1 MKHLADFVHLHNHT
15 TYSLLDGAIKIDD
28 LMNQAKEYGMPAIA
42 LTDHGNLFGAIEFY
56 KSAKKHGIKPIIG
69 CEAYVAPESRHK
81 KEPLRGFPDAG
92 YHLILL
98 AKNLTGYRNLVK
110 LSSAGYLEGFY
121 HRPRIDKEL
130 MRQHAEGLICLS
142 SCLNGELPAQ
152 LRNSDFKRAR
162 EVAKEYADIFGREN
176 FFVELQDHGIT
187 EEDKIKGELARLG
200 KELGFGLVATNDCH
214 YLRRTD
220 AAAHDALLCIQTGK
234 LLSDTDRLK
243 YETDQIYFKSANEMK
258 ELFGWVPEAIE
269 NSLKI
274 AEVCNLELELGKLHL
289 PRFPLPSGFE
299 STDAFLEHLA
309 RQGMEARYHPVTH
322 EVQERLEYELK
333 VIRQMG
339 YSGYFLIV
347 RDFVQYALQNNIPVG
362 PGRGSV
368 GGSLVAY
375 CTGITRIDP
384 IKYGLLF
391 ERFLNPERISM
402 PDIDIDFSDRDRDK
416 IIRYVIDK
424 YGEENVCQIIT
435 FGTMAARAAVRDVG
449 RVMSIPYSEVDRI
462 AKLIPFDAEMTLERA
477 MELQPDLKRLA
488 SSDPKIAKLLEFS
501 KSLEGLSRHASTH
514 AAGVVIAPS
523 KLTDYVPLYRT
534 NKDETVTQY
543 DMKGIEEIGLLKMDF
558 LGLRTLTVIQDTVQM
573 VKEKEGIEIDIDN
586 IPLNEPKV
594 FELFASG
601 ETTGLFQFE
610 SAGMRDYLRKLKPDS
625 LTDLAAMNALYR
637 PGPLDAYMVDE
648 YIDRKKGKKVSYEHP
663 KLEKILKETYGVIVF
678 QEQVLEIAKELAGY
692 TLGKADIL
700 RKAMGKKDAELM
712 AGEKEEFIKGA
723 VAHHIDRPTAGRIF
737 EQIATF
743 GRYGFN
749 KAHSVGYACLAYQ
762 TGYLKAHWP
771 VYFMAASLT
780 SEMGN
785 TDRVVTLILEA
796 QRVGLEVLPPDVNK
810 SFAGFRVESD
820 KIRYGLGAVKNVGL
834 GAVEALAVARET
846 KGEFK
851 SLFDFARK
859 ADPRAANRRM
869 VESLVLAG
877 AFDRLSSNR
886 AQLFKNV
893 QRALDWG
900 ADVQAAEASGQA
912 SLFGAKKDMGI
923 AEPALEPEEEW
934 PPVVCLTKEKEVLGF
949 YFSGNPLENY
959 RQELELFS
967 TTQIAGLE
975 NFRDGEE
982 ATLAGMIGEIKTKI
996 DKKGKR
1002 MAFVGLEDATGRTE
1016 LVVFSDVF
1024 ERSRPVLHPE
1034 KLVLARGRVSTKEG
1048 EKPKLVASEIYP
1060 LEDGY
1065 ARAPVSLTVTLSLEE
1080 REKIAELVPLLDF
1093 NGGKT
1098 TLFLRLVSPEETV
1111 LTRSKKAGLK
1121 LSREKVE
1128 NLWHLFGA
1136 GKIELSKESGRIA
1149 SAFRP
1154 ASKSQPAY
1162 FSEGKGNGE
1171 DFPTPVWD

>member
-28 LMNQAKEYGMPAIA
+28 LMAKAKEYGMPALA

-98 AKNLTGYRNLVK
+98 AKNLAGYRNLVK

-121 HRPRIDKEL
+121 HRPRVDKEL
-130 MRQHAEGLICLS
+130 LRAHSEGLVCLS

-152 LRNSDFKRAR
+152 LRNSDFKKAR
-162 EVAKEYADIFGREN
+162 EVANEYADIFGREN
-176 FFVELQDHGIT
+176 FFVELQDHGIS
-187 EEDKIKGELARLG
+187 EEDRIRGELAKIG
-200 KELGFGLVATNDCH
+200 QELGFGLVATNDCH
-214 YLRRTD
+214 YLRRVD

-234 LLSDTDRLK
+234 VLTDTDRLK
-243 YETDQIYFKSANEMK
+243 YETDQVYFKSDREMK
-258 ELFGWVPEAIE
+258 ELFGWAPESIE
-269 NSLKI
+269 NTLRI

-289 PRFPLPSGFE
+289 PRFPLPSGFN
-299 STDAFLEHLA
+299 SADQFLEHLA
-309 RQGMEARYHPVTH
+309 RKGMEERYHPVTP
-322 EVQERLEYELK
+322 EVKERLEYELK
-333 VIRQMG
+333 VIREMG

-347 RDFVQYALQNNIPVG
+347 RDFVDYALRNNFPVG

-375 CTGITRIDP
+375 CIGITRIDP
-384 IKYGLLF
+384 MKYGLLF

-402 PDIDIDFSDRDRDK
+402 PDIDIDFSDRDRDR
-416 IIRYVIDK
+416 IIQYVIDK

-435 FGTMAARAAVRDVG
+435 FGTMAARAVVRDVG
-449 RVMSIPYSEVDRI
+449 RVMSLPYSEVDRI
-462 AKLIPFDAEMTLERA
+462 AKLIPFDTEMTLERA
-477 MELQPDLKRLA
+477 MEMQPDLKRLTA
-488 SSDPKIAKLLEFS
+488 SDPKIAQLMEYS
-501 KSLEGLSRHASTH
+501 KTLEGLSRHASVH

-534 NKDETVTQY
+534 NRDETVTQF

-558 LGLRTLTVIQDTVQM
+558 LGLRTLTVIEDTVRF
-573 VKEKEGIEIDIDN
+573 VKEREGIAIDIDK
-586 IPLNEPKV
+586 IPLDDAKT

-625 LTDLAAMNALYR
+625 LSDLAAMNALYR

-648 YIDRKKGKKVSYEHP
+648 YIDRKKGKKVQYEHP

-712 AGEKEEFIKGA
+712 AGEKEEFIQGA
-723 VAHHIDRPTAGRIF
+723 VAHHIDKQKAERIF

-749 KAHSVGYACLAYQ
+749 KAHSVGYAYLAYQ

-771 VYFMAASLT
+771 VYFMAASLS

-785 TDRVVTLILEA
+785 TDRVVLLILES
-796 QRVGLEVLPPDVNK
+796 QRLGIEVLPPDVNR
-810 SFAGFRVESD
+810 SFSKFTVED
-820 KIRYGLGAVKNVGL
+820 GKIRYGLAAVKNVGE
-834 GAVEALAVARET
+834 GTVETLVTTRQA

-851 SLFDFARK
+851 SIFDFARK
-859 ADPRAANRRM
+859 MDTGALNRRM

-877 AFDRLSSNR
+877 AFDSLDSNR
-886 AQLFKNV
+886 ARLFKNV
-893 QRALDWG
+893 QRAIDWG
-900 ADVQAAEASGQA
+900 ADAQAADAAGQA
-912 SLFGAKKDMGI
+912 SLFGGRSDLGI
-923 AEPALEPEEEW
+923 SEPALEPEEKW
-934 PPVVCLTKEKEVLGF
+934 PPVMRLTREKEVLGF

-959 RQELELFS
+959 RRELDLFS
-967 TTQIAGLE
+967 TTQIGNLE
-975 NFRDGEE
+975 SFRDGEE
-982 ATLAGMIGEIKTKI
+982 VVLSGMIGDIKTKL

-1002 MAFVGLEDATGRTE
+1002 MAFAGIEDITGRTE
-1016 LVVFSDVF
+1016 LVIFSDVF
-1024 ERSRPVLHPE
+1024 ERSRAALHPE
-1034 KLVLARGRVSTKEG
+1034 KLVVARGRVSTKEG
-1048 EKPKLVASEIYP
+1048 EKPKLVASEVYSVEEAYLRSP
-1060 LEDGY
+1060 L
-1065 ARAPVSLTVTLSLEE
+1065 ALTLTFDVAE
-1080 REKIAELVPLLDF
+1080 RPLLDKALPLLEF
-1093 NGGKT
+1093 GSWPGLLNI
-1098 TLFLRLVSPEETV
+1098 RLVSPEETV
-1111 LTRSKKAGLK
+1111 LFCSRLGGVR
-1121 LSREKVE
+1121 LSRELLESLRQFVAPEKVE
-1128 NLWHLFGA
+1128 LSGPRQ
-1136 GKIELSKESGRIA
+1136 GKK
-1149 SAFRP
+1149 P
-1154 ASKSQPAY
+1154 
-1162 FSEGKGNGE
+1162 
-1171 DFPTPVWD
+1171 

>member
-28 LMNQAKEYGMPAIA
+28 LMVKAKEYGMPALA

-121 HRPRIDKEL
+121 HRPRVDKEL
-130 MRQHAEGLICLS
+130 LQRHAEGLICLS

-152 LRNSDFKRAR
+152 LRNSDFKKAR
-162 EVAKEYADIFGREN
+162 EVAKEYADIFGKEN
-176 FFVELQDHGIT
+176 FFVELQDHGIS
-187 EEDKIKGELARLG
+187 EEDKIRGELAKIG
-200 KELGFGLVATNDCH
+200 QELGFGLVATNDCH
-214 YLRRTD
+214 YLRRVD

-234 LLSDTDRLK
+234 VLSDTDRLK
-243 YETDQIYFKSANEMK
+243 YETDQIYFKSDREMK
-258 ELFGWVPEAIE
+258 ELFGWAPESID
-269 NSLKI
+269 NTLRI

-289 PRFPLPSGFE
+289 PRFPLPAGFN
-299 STDAFLEHLA
+299 SADQFLEHLA
-309 RQGMEARYHPVTH
+309 RKGMEERYQPVTS
-322 EVQERLEYELK
+322 EVKERLEYELK
-333 VIRQMG
+333 VIREMG

-347 RDFVQYALQNNIPVG
+347 RDFVDYALRNNISVG

-375 CTGITRIDP
+375 CIAITRIDP
-384 IKYGLLF
+384 MKYGLLF

-416 IIRYVIDK
+416 IIKYVIDK
-424 YGEENVCQIIT
+424 YGQDNVCQIIT
-435 FGTMAARAAVRDVG
+435 FGTMAARAVVRDVG
-449 RVMSIPYSEVDRI
+449 RVMSLPYSEADRI
-462 AKLIPFDAEMTLERA
+462 AKLIPFDTEMTLDRA
-477 MELQPDLKRLA
+477 MELQPDLKRLVA
-488 SSDPKIAKLLEFS
+488 SDPKIAQLMEYS
-501 KSLEGLSRHASTH
+501 KTLEGLSRHASVH

-523 KLTDYVPLYRT
+523 NLTDFVPLYRT
-534 NKDETVTQY
+534 NRDETVTQF

-558 LGLRTLTVIQDTVQM
+558 LGLRTLTVIEDTVRL
-573 VKEKEGIEIDIDN
+573 VKEREGLEIDIDK
-586 IPLNEPKV
+586 IPLDDAAT

-610 SAGMRDYLRKLKPDS
+610 SAGMRDYLRKLKPDCLS
-625 LTDLAAMNALYR
+625 DLAAMNALYR

-648 YIDRKKGKKVSYEHP
+648 YIDRKKGKKVHYEHP

-723 VAHHIDRPTAGRIF
+723 VAHHIDRQKAERIF

-749 KAHSVGYACLAYQ
+749 KAHSVGYAYLAYQ

-771 VYFMAASLT
+771 IYFMAASLST
-780 SEMGN
+780 EMGN
-785 TDRVVTLILEA
+785 TDRVVLLILES
-796 QRVGLEVLPPDVNK
+796 QRLGIEVLPPDVNR
-810 SFAGFRVESD
+810 SFSRFTVED
-820 KIRYGLGAVKNVGL
+820 GKIRYGLAAVKNVGE
-834 GAVEALAVARET
+834 GAVEALVATRQA

-851 SLFDFARK
+851 SIFDFTRK
-859 ADPRAANRRM
+859 MDSGALNRRM

-877 AFDRLSSNR
+877 AFDPLDSNR
-886 AQLFKNV
+886 ARLFKNV
-893 QRALDWG
+893 QRAIDWG
-900 ADVQAAEASGQA
+900 ADAQAAEVAGQA
-912 SLFGAKKDMGI
+912 SLFGGRSDVGVS
-923 AEPALEPEEEW
+923 EPVLEPEEKW
-934 PPVVCLTKEKEVLGF
+934 PPVMRLTREKEVLGF

-959 RQELELFS
+959 RLELDLFS
-967 TTQIAGLE
+967 TTQIGNLE

-982 ATLAGMIGEIKTKI
+982 VVLSGMIGDIKTKL

-1002 MAFVGLEDATGRTE
+1002 MAFAGIEDITGRTE

-1024 ERSRPVLHPE
+1024 EKSRAALHPE
-1034 KLVLARGRVSTKEG
+1034 KLVVAHGRVSTKEG
-1048 EKPKLVASEIYP
+1048 EKPKLVALEIYSMEEAYLRTP
-1060 LEDGY
+1060 LGLTLIFNVAE
-1065 ARAPVSLTVTLSLEE
+1065 RALLEKTLPLFEFGGGLTVL
-1080 REKIAELVPLLDF
+1080 
-1093 NGGKT
+1093 N
-1098 TLFLRLVSPEETV
+1098 LRLVSPEETIFSSSR
-1111 LTRSKKAGLK
+1111 LGGLK
-1121 LSREKVE
+1121 LSRQLLENLRQLLPPEKVE
-1128 NLWHLFGA
+1128 ISRLRKGVFV
-1136 GKIELSKESGRIA
+1136 RIA
-1149 SAFRP
+1149 SAEREP
-1154 ASKSQPAY
+1154 SPAY
-1162 FSEGKGNGE
+1162 PLGNGGPAE
-1171 DFPTPVWD
+1171 EEPPY

>member
-28 LMNQAKEYGMPAIA
+28 LMAKAKEYGMPAIA
-42 LTDHGNLFGAIEFY
+42 ITDHGNLFGAIEFY

-121 HRPRIDKEL
+121 HRPRVDKEL
-130 MRQHAEGLICLS
+130 LRKHSEGLVCLS

-152 LRNSDFKRAR
+152 LRNSDFKKAR
-162 EVAKEYADIFGREN
+162 EVAKEYADIFGKEN
-176 FFVELQDHGIT
+176 FFVELQDHGIS
-187 EEDKIKGELARLG
+187 EEDRIRGELAKIG
-200 KELGFGLVATNDCH
+200 QELDFSLVATNDCH
-214 YLRRTD
+214 YLRRVD

-234 LLSDTDRLK
+234 VLSDTDRLK
-243 YETDQIYFKSANEMK
+243 YETDQIYFKSDREMK
-258 ELFGWVPEAIE
+258 ELFGWAPQSIE
-269 NSLKI
+269 NTLRI

-289 PRFPLPSGFE
+289 PRFPLPSGFN
-299 STDAFLEHLA
+299 SADQFLEHVS
-309 RQGMEARYHPVTH
+309 RKGMEERYHPVTP
-322 EVQERLEYELK
+322 EVKERLEYELK
-333 VIRQMG
+333 VIREMG

-347 RDFVQYALQNNIPVG
+347 RDFVDYAIRSNISVG

-368 GGSLVAY
+368 GGSLIAY
-375 CTGITRIDP
+375 CIGITRIDP

-416 IIRYVIDK
+416 IIKYVIDK
-424 YGEENVCQIIT
+424 YGQENVCQIIT
-435 FGTMAARAAVRDVG
+435 FGTMAARAVVRDVG

-462 AKLIPFDAEMTLERA
+462 AKLIPFDTEMTLERA
-477 MELQPDLKRLA
+477 MEMQPDLKRLVA
-488 SSDPKIAKLLEFS
+488 SDPKIAQLMEYS
-501 KSLEGLSRHASTH
+501 KTLEGLSRHASVH

-523 KLTDYVPLYRT
+523 NLTDYVPLFRT
-534 NKDETVTQY
+534 NRDETVTQF

-558 LGLRTLTVIQDTVQM
+558 LGLRTLTVIEDTLRLVE
-573 VKEKEGIEIDIDN
+573 EKEGVKIDIDK
-586 IPLNEPKV
+586 IPLDDTKT

-625 LTDLAAMNALYR
+625 LGDLAAMNALYR

-648 YIDRKKGKKVSYEHP
+648 YIDRKKGKKVHYEHP

-712 AGEKEEFIKGA
+712 AGEKEEFIDGA
-723 VAHHIDRPTAGRIF
+723 VAHHIDRQKAERIF

-749 KAHSVGYACLAYQ
+749 KAHSVGYAYLAYQ
-762 TGYLKAHWP
+762 TGYLKAGWP
-771 VYFMAASLT
+771 VYFMAASLS

-785 TDRVVTLILEA
+785 TDRVVLLILES
-796 QRVGLEVLPPDVNK
+796 RRLGIEVLSPDVNR
-810 SFAGFRVESD
+810 SFSAFTVEKG
-820 KIRYGLGAVKNVGL
+820 KIRYGLAAVKNVGE
-834 GAVEALAVARET
+834 GAVEAVIAARQS
-846 KGEFK
+846 KGEFN
-851 SLFDFARK
+851 SIFDFGRKVGAR
-859 ADPRAANRRM
+859 ALNRRM
-869 VESLVLAG
+869 VESLILAG
-877 AFDRLSSNR
+877 AFDRLDSNR
-886 AQLFKNV
+886 ARLFKNV

-900 ADVQAAEASGQA
+900 TEVQAAEAAGQA
-912 SLFGAKKDMGI
+912 SLFGGRAEVGVS
-923 AEPALEPEEEW
+923 EPAPEPEEEW
-934 PPVVCLTKEKEVLGF
+934 PAVMRLTREKEVLGF

-959 RQELELFS
+959 RLELDLFS
-967 TTQIAGLE
+967 TTRIGNLE
-975 NFRDGEE
+975 NFQDGEE
-982 ATLAGMIGEIKTKI
+982 VVLSGMIGDIKTKL

-1002 MAFVGLEDATGRTE
+1002 MAFVGIEDITGRTE
-1016 LVVFSDVF
+1016 LVVFSDVY

-1034 KLVLARGRVSTKEG
+1034 KLVVARGRVSTKEG
-1048 EKPKLVASEIYP
+1048 EKPKLVATEIYSIEDAYLRTP
-1060 LEDGY
+1060 L
-1065 ARAPVSLTVTLSLEE
+1065 ALTLTLHPAEKPLLEETLSLLEFGNWPGV
-1080 REKIAELVPLLDF
+1080 L
-1093 NGGKT
+1093 N
-1098 TLFLRLVSPEETV
+1098 LRVVTPEETV
-1111 LTRSKKAGLK
+1111 LSGSRKGGIK
-1121 LSREKVE
+1121 LSREFLESLRQLVGSE
-1128 NLWHLFGA
+1128 
-1136 GKIELSKESGRIA
+1136 KIEISRVQKGG
-1149 SAFRP
+1149 FNRP
-1154 ASKSQPAY
+1154 APPSRGASPAHL
-1162 FSEGKGNGE
+1162 GGNGDRVE
-1171 DFPTPVWD
+1171 SEAPY